1 MPSGPI
7 GTRTHAEEAALG
19 TDAVP
24 RTTPVEGWPFRTE
37 KRAFRFPQGQAPEKK
52 GPETSRSSGEEGPS
66 VAPAGPLVARTGPP
80 GGIFSPS
87 MCADAEPHM
96 QKACTC
102 RRYAHVE
109 GTRRSV
115 SAEGTLFPSREAPL
129 RFLYQASSAR
139 THADSTPLSDDRPT
153 SETPRPQAG
162 RVQFRRLHARRG
174 LGGAGGRSHRAL
186 VPFSSIALGARCDRV
201 ALRRPACQAARQTSR
216 RAPAGASESAAEA
229 AFQCLPP
236 PGTAEPVETWTR
248 APPNAPASPNTGS
261 DT

>member
-1 MPSGPI
+1 MP
-7 GTRTHAEEAALG
+7 RDE
-19 TDAVP
+19 
-24 RTTPVEGWPFRTE
+24 
-37 KRAFRFPQGQAPEKK
+37 QA
-52 GPETSRSSGEEGPS
+52 PETSRSSGEEGPS

-80 GGIFSPS
+80 RGVFSPS

-115 SAEGTLFPSREAPL
+115 SVEGTLPPREAPL
-129 RFLYQASSAR
+129 RFLCQASSAR

-186 VPFSSIALGARCDRV
+186 VPLRSGRAATALRCGAR
-201 ALRRPACQAARQTSR
+201 PARLHAR
-216 RAPAGASESAAEA
+216 PAGALRPEPRRALPRRRSSASRPRHSRACRNVA
-229 AFQCLPP
+229 TR
-236 PGTAEPVETWTR
+236 TAECTR
-248 APPNAPASPNTGS
+248 ISEYR
-261 DT
+261 